1 MAARSLSKESFVP
14 MRKKSTFTRSVR
26 HTSVKRSIFRALA
39 LCAGALFLAGCGL
52 FSGPSVTP
60 TPTRPMAA
68 VVPTFT
74 STPVGAAAAQ
84 ESGGGTAQ
92 QAAPAAVQPQAPQAT
107 DTPAPTDTPV
117 PTAARFTVKT
127 DLTAINVNV
136 RTGPSTAFGIIGTIA
151 RGAQFD
157 ISGRNVEN
165 TWYQFCCV
173 GGQTGWIFSALLNVE
188 NANLITVA
196 QNIPATPVPPTA
208 TPVPTQA
215 PTPVP
220 APVNVDH
227 CAGIGGDGCKFW
239 LRDVDP
245 ADNGGGELKL
255 LIGFVHGWRNDEVQ
269 VHGGYFVELQK
280 DGVQVHGFD
289 HNTRG
294 GTNIIAGPKGKV
306 YNYDKAVP
314 VSQLPGGSVAGNYT
328 IWVKDG
334 NGERDSQNHTF
345 TLSGNQGLV
354 WLIFDQRPR

>member
-1 MAARSLSKESFVP
+1 MP

-26 HTSVKRSIFRALA
+26 HTSVKRSVFRALA

-157 ISGRNVEN
+157 ISGRNLEN

-173 GGQTGWIFSALLNVE
+173 GGQTGWIFSALVNVE

-196 QNIPATPVPPTA
+196 ANIPATPVPPTA

-239 LRDVDP
+239 LRDIDR
-245 ADNGGGELKL
+245 ADHGGELKL

-314 VSQLPGGSVAGNYT
+314 VSQLPGGSVAGTYT

-354 WLIFDQRPR
+354 WLVFDQRPR

>member
-1 MAARSLSKESFVP
+1 MP

-26 HTSVKRSIFRALA
+26 HTSVRRSFFRALA

-52 FSGPSVTP
+52 LSGPSVTP

-74 STPVGAAAAQ
+74 STPVGAPAAQ
-84 ESGGGTAQ
+84 ESGGGTTQ

-127 DLTAINVNV
+127 DLTAANVNV

-165 TWYQFCCV
+165 TWYQFCCL
-173 GGQTGWIFSALLNVE
+173 GGQTGWIFSALVNVE

-196 QNIPATPVPPTA
+196 ANIPATPVPPTPIPP
-208 TPVPTQA
+208 TPVP

-220 APVNVDH
+220 APANVDH

-245 ADNGGGELKL
+245 ADHGGELKL

-269 VHGGYFVELQK
+269 QYGGYYVELLK
-280 DGVQVHGFD
+280 DGVQVAGFD
-289 HNTRG
+289 QSTRAE
-294 GTNIIAGPKGKV
+294 TNLIAGPKGKI
-306 YNYDKAVP
+306 YHYDKAVST
-314 VSQLPGGSVAGNYT
+314 SQLPGGSVAGTYT

-334 NGERDSQNHTF
+334 NGERDSQNYTF
-345 TLSGNQGLV
+345 TLNGNQGLV
-354 WLIFDQRPR
+354 WLVFDQRPR